1 MEVSLKP
8 ESRTKNRYTR
18 RVCRQQLI
26 AKGILWAAAG
36 ITITILLVII
46 GYVVIRGFI
55 ADLRKEYPVISQGK
69 IEVGLDREGE
79 HRIVFIAHKGIR
91 IRDLTMEQVVNL
103 FSGKYRDWQLTE
115 QALKVSVF
123 SRSMEDNL
131 GKLFY
136 QRVIESSEKGKYAR
150 TNVFIRNDN
159 EMIESI
165 AHTPGSIG
173 YISAERLGS
182 VDRKKVKTIPIR
194 NISLVVNKEVLTLKD
209 NIKLRYITSDHVKL
223 IFNGIAQNWQEV
235 GGIDLPIE
243 VIRFFPDMHMGE
255 EVIDLLGGAKDTIFS
270 QARFISSLDELFT
283 ALKDTPGAVGYCNYL
298 DALHYSR
305 KQILGVERREVYW
318 NLDLPFLIERPRKA
332 GRVGGISTIILNT
345 MLMILLTLL
354 FSAPLSIGAALYLTE
369 YAKQGHLMRIL
380 RISTE
385 TLAGI
390 PSIIFGLFGYIFF
403 VSFLKLGIGLLS
415 GTFTIT
421 LMILPTIIRTSEE
434 AFKAVPMSYREGSLA
449 LGATK
454 WQTITGVVIPAAAPG
469 ILTGIILG
477 IGRAVGETAALIFT
491 LGSSYELATSLS
503 ASARVLSVHL
513 YILVKEGISFERAF
527 ATGTILIVIILIV
540 NYSATRLIGRMNRLK
555 G

>member
-1 MEVSLKP
+1 
-8 ESRTKNRYTR
+8 
-18 RVCRQQLI
+18 
-26 AKGILWAAAG
+26 
-36 ITITILLVII
+36 
-46 GYVVIRGFI
+46 
-55 ADLRKEYPVISQGK
+55 
-69 IEVGLDREGE
+69 
-79 HRIVFIAHKGIR
+79 
-91 IRDLTMEQVVNL
+91 
-103 FSGKYRDWQLTE
+103 
-115 QALKVSVF
+115 
-123 SRSMEDNL
+123 MEDNL

-150 TNVFIRNDN
+150 TNVFIRGDN

-165 AHTPGSIG
+165 AGTPGSIG
-173 YISAERLGS
+173 YISAKRLGS
-182 VDRKKVKTIPIR
+182 AEKKKVNIIPVR
-194 NISLVVNKEVLTLKD
+194 NISLVVNREVLTLKD

-223 IFNGIAQNWQEV
+223 IFGGTAENWLEV
-235 GGIDLPIE
+235 GGVDLPIHA
-243 VIRFFPDMHMGE
+243 ISFIPDMLMAEEFSDLVGGE
-255 EVIDLLGGAKDTIFS
+255 KETIS
-270 QARFISSLDELFT
+270 SCVRLAGSLDELFT
-283 ALKDTPGAVGYCNYL
+283 TLEVTPGAIGYCYYL
-298 DALHYSR
+298 DALQYSR

-345 MLMILLTLL
+345 ILMILLTLL
-354 FSAPLSIGAALYLTE
+354 FSAPLGIGAALYLTE
-369 YAKQGHLMRIL
+369 YAQQGHLMRIL

-415 GTFTIT
+415 GAFTIT

-454 WQTITGVVIPAAAPG
+454 WQTVTGIVIPAAAPG

-503 ASARVLSVHL
+503 EYLLNGHL
-513 YILVKEGISFERAF
+513 PREQF
-527 ATGTILIVIILIV
+527 
-540 NYSATRLIGRMNRLK
+540 
-555 G
+555 

>member
-1 MEVSLKP
+1 MKAAGH
-8 ESRTKNRYTR
+8 TR

-26 AKGILWAAAG
+26 AKGILWASAG

-46 GYVVIRGFI
+46 GYIVIRGFV
-55 ADLRKEYPVISQGK
+55 ADVRKEYPVISQGK
-69 IEVGLDREGE
+69 NEVGLDPEGE
-79 HRIVFIAHKGIR
+79 HRIVFVAHRGVR

-103 FSGKYRDWQLTE
+103 FSGKFRDWQLTE
-115 QALKVSVF
+115 QDLKVSVF
-123 SRSMEDNL
+123 SRSMDDSL

-136 QRVIESSEKGKYAR
+136 QRVIEPSEKGKYAR
-150 TNVFIRNDN
+150 TRIFVRDDE

-165 AHTPGSIG
+165 ALTPGSIG
-173 YISAERLGS
+173 YISAERLKTA
-182 VDRKKVKTIPIR
+182 DRKKVKIIPVR

-223 IFNGIAQNWQEV
+223 IFSGMAKNWLEV
-235 GGIDLPIE
+235 GGVDLPIQ
-243 VIRFFPDMHMGE
+243 VISFLPDMHLAE
-255 EVIDLLGGAKDTIFS
+255 EVIDLLGGAKETIFS
-270 QARFISSLDELFT
+270 RARFISSPDELFT
-283 ALKDTPGAVGYCNYL
+283 ALEDTPGSIGYCYYI
-298 DALHYSR
+298 DALQYSR
-305 KQILGVERREVYW
+305 KQILGVERREVHW

-345 MLMILLTLL
+345 ILMILLTLL
-354 FSAPLSIGAALYLTE
+354 FSAPLGIGAALYMAE
-369 YAKQGHLMRIL
+369 YAQQGHLMRIL
-380 RISTE
+380 QISTE

-434 AFKAVPMSYREGSLA
+434 AFRAVPMSYREGSLA

-454 WQTITGVVIPAAAPG
+454 LQTLTGVVIPAAAPG

-540 NYSATRLIGRMNRLK
+540 NFSATRLIGRMNRLK